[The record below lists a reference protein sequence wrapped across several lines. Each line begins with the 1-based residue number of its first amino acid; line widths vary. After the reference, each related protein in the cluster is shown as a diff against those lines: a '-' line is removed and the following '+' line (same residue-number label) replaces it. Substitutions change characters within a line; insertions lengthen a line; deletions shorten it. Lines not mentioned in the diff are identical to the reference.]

1 MNPSSVR
8 THTRGQ
14 IRFTLIAMS
23 CVCGVAA
30 AQWQGPFAPNQRM
43 VYNNGP
49 VFVGPGSLG
58 TTLFDVQENAAGSR
72 VIGLHA
78 FVGTPTNGARTTAL
92 WGETNNPKGRALQGF
107 NFATT
112 ASGDSNNPAVGIWAE
127 TASPTGQGLRARATA
142 TTGSSFAAYFD
153 NASTSATAVF
163 ADATS
168 SSGTTR
174 GVWGNVESPN
184 GFAGYFTGGRSYFEG
199 KVGIG
204 WNLPSDYMVQV
215 ATNFDTELALTSGPA
230 IGGSIPSRTW
240 SLQSSNVD
248 IPDTN
253 PLCGS
258 FQIIDRTGGL
268 PRLLITTAG
277 QVCMGTNTPSGNS
290 KLTVSGNISGTT
302 IDAALK
308 NFKIDHPTDPD
319 NKYLFHA
326 SIESSEMLNLY
337 TGHTQTG
344 PDGYAV
350 VTLPPWFEALNTDF
364 RYQLT
369 VVDESD
375 AGWILAKVV
384 AKIRDGQFT
393 IRTSSPNTEVSWQV
407 TGVRQDAW
415 AQKNPMKVERDKEPQ
430 NRGRMLY
437 PEAYG
442 LPASRGIMAPAE
454 PAPPAKVVLPKQT
467 TRQPS
472 IAGSNSGPGSGPGSG
487 PAPLVPAING
497 GR

>member
-1 MNPSSVR
+1 MNRFHVR
-8 THTRGQ
+8 A
-14 IRFTLIAMS
+14 TLIAMG
-23 CVCGVAA
+23 CVCGMAS
-30 AQWQGPFAPNQRM
+30 AQWQGPLAPNQRL

-58 TTLFDVQENAAGSR
+58 TTLFDVQENATGSR

-112 ASGDSNNPAVGIWAE
+112 ASGDSNNPATGIWAE

-142 TTGSSFAAYFD
+142 ATGNSHAAYFD
-153 NASTSATAVF
+153 AASTSATAVF
-163 ADATS
+163 ADATA

-174 GVWGNVESPN
+174 GVWGNVESPD
-184 GFAGYFTGGRSYFEG
+184 GFAGYFTGGRNYFEG

-204 WNLPSDYMVQV
+204 WNLPSDFLVHLASNY
-215 ATNFDTELALTSGPA
+215 DTELALTSGPA
-230 IGGSIPSRTW
+230 VGGSIPARTW
-240 SLQSSNVD
+240 SLQSSTVE
-248 IPDTN
+248 IASTN

-268 PRLLITTAG
+268 SRFLITTGG
-277 QVCMGTNTPSGNS
+277 QVGIGTNAPSGNS
-290 KLTVSGNISGTT
+290 KLTVSGNISATT
-302 IDAALK
+302 IDSALK
-308 NFKIDHPTDPD
+308 NFKIDHPTDPN
-319 NKYLFHA
+319 NKYLYHA

-337 TGHTQTG
+337 TGNTQTG

-350 VTLPPWFEALNTDF
+350 VTLPAWFEALNTDF

-369 VVDESD
+369 VIDESD

-384 AKIRDGQFT
+384 SKIRDGQFT
-393 IRTSSPNTEVSWQV
+393 IRTSAPNTDVSWQV

-415 AQKNPMKVERDKEPQ
+415 AQKNPMQVEKDKEPQ
-430 NRGRMLY
+430 NRGKMLY

-442 LPASRGIMAPAE
+442 LPASTGIVPPAEKLPPSAPA
-454 PAPPAKVVLPKQT
+454 KT
-467 TRQPS
+467 TQLSRQPV
-472 IAGSNSGPGSGPGSG
+472 ANG
-487 PAPLVPAING
+487 PAPLVPAISG

>member
-1 MNPSSVR
+1 MNRFHVR
-8 THTRGQ
+8 S
-14 IRFTLIAMS
+14 TLVAMG
-23 CVCGVAA
+23 CVCGIAA

-92 WGETNNPKGRALQGF
+92 WGETNNRRGRALQGF

-112 ASGDSNNPAVGIWAE
+112 ASGDINNPAAGIWAE
-127 TASPTGQGLRARATA
+127 TASPDGQGLRARATA
-142 TTGSSFAAYFD
+142 TTGNSFAAFFD
-153 NASTSATAVF
+153 NASTNGIGLYSEATN
-163 ADATS
+163 

-174 GVWGNVESPN
+174 GVWGHVESPD
-184 GFAGYFTGGRSYFEG
+184 GFAGYFTGGRNYFEG
-199 KVGIG
+199 QVGIG
-204 WNLPSDYMVQV
+204 WNLPTPYMVHI
-215 ATNFDTELALTSGPA
+215 ATGGDTELALTGGPA
-230 IGGSIPSRTW
+230 IGGSIPGRTW
-240 SLQSSNVD
+240 TLQSSNVGVPAND
-248 IPDTN
+248 
-253 PLCGS
+253 PLCGA
-258 FQIIDRTGGL
+258 FQIVDRSEGVC
-268 PRLLITTAG
+268 RLLITTTG
-277 QVCMGTNTPSGNS
+277 NTCVNTDTPAGNS
-290 KLTVSGNISGTT
+290 KLTVVGNISGTT

-308 NFKIDHPTDPD
+308 NFRIDHPTDPD
-319 NKYLFHA
+319 NKYLVHA

-337 TGHTQTG
+337 TGNTQTG

-350 VTLPPWFEALNTDF
+350 VTLPAWFEALNTDF

-384 AKIRDGQFT
+384 SKIRDGQFT

-415 AQKNPMKVERDKEPQ
+415 AQKNPMQVEKDKEPQ
-430 NRGRMLY
+430 NRGKMLY

-442 LPASRGIMAPAE
+442 LPASSGIIPPSEKRAPS
-454 PAPPAKVVLPKQT
+454 PLVLPKQS

-472 IAGSNSGPGSGPGSG
+472 VAGSNSGPRSG